1 MEKNIVKLFF
11 YIILSTQL
19 YQDLIEV
26 IDMFSSIAGFV

>member
-19 YQDLIEV
+19 YQDLTEV
-26 IDMFSSIAGFV
+26 IDMF